1 MSSSSLAAER
11 LGGPAQLSDACL
23 VAHQLRYDL
32 LGVWRDPQSRF
43 FTIVLPLIFLVLL
56 TSLFGNHRDHVHG
69 HAIRTSTSA
78 QPIIQAIIL
87 PLYFISGASGG

>member
-1 MSSSSLAAER
+1 M
-11 LGGPAQLSDACL
+11 SDARL

-56 TSLFGNHRDHVHG
+56 TSLFGNHTVHVHG
-69 HAIRTSTSA
+69 HAIKDSTYYV
-78 QPIIQAIIL
+78 PG
-87 PLYFISGASGG
+87 ISHPGDHRDIAREPRDHDHRAA